1 MRARRADE
9 VPLRVCLELESN
21 TLDPLFLVGN
31 AAGFVAEKGEIKG
44 KAHNENEEQAIG
56 ITRQDTHF
64 PVASQ
69 ARQSLR
75 GTESVQAAVLRC
87 RIRFPLTRRGGT
99 CKRTNTQTG
108 RYEVNNHVN
117 IRGVILKSTCKS

>member
-1 MRARRADE
+1 MRGCRADE

-31 AAGFVAEKGEIKG
+31 TGGFVAEKGEIKG
-44 KAHNENEEQAIG
+44 KAHNENEEQAIR

-75 GTESVQAAVLRC
+75 VGRQAYHND
-87 RIRFPLTRRGGT
+87 
-99 CKRTNTQTG
+99 CKMLHNFSTNKKANININKVIVK
-108 RYEVNNHVN
+108 YLNHLKKYNFFFV
-117 IRGVILKSTCKS
+117 GPQILMF

>member
-1 MRARRADE
+1 MRGCRADE

-44 KAHNENEEQAIG
+44 KAHNENEEQAIR

-75 GTESVQAAVLRC
+75 GTETVQAAV
-87 RIRFPLTRRGGT
+87 
-99 CKRTNTQTG
+99 
-108 RYEVNNHVN
+108 
-117 IRGVILKSTCKS
+117 

>member
-21 TLDPLFLVGN
+21 TLDPLFLAGN

-44 KAHNENEEQAIG
+44 KAHNENEEQAIR

-64 PVASQ
+64 PAASQ

-75 GTESVQAAVLRC
+75 VGLRPQ
-87 RIRFPLTRRGGT
+87 RLGFKVSHNVFL
-99 CKRTNTQTG
+99 
-108 RYEVNNHVN
+108 
-117 IRGVILKSTCKS
+117 